1 MTKTKV
7 KYNSS
12 NVEKEEELD
21 SYCVLEDDNDRD
33 NARFK
38 CYAYTENMTSFS
50 EADDDIKSS
59 YIIIADS
66 NSTEPDNGDNGK
78 SGKSGTYFNRKKSS
92 GGLGAGAIVGIILAC
107 LAVLIAII
115 CTIVCLNKRASTAA
129 VVARQSESNNH
140 IQISSMSGQ
149 YPVKV

>member
-1 MTKTKV
+1 MHCKNFFSLFAFILVFKR
-7 KYNSS
+7 S
-12 NVEKEEELD
+12 LD
-21 SYCVLEDDNDRD
+21 S
-33 NARFK
+33 
-38 CYAYTENMTSFS
+38 M
-50 EADDDIKSS
+50 IM
-59 YIIIADS
+59 S
-66 NSTEPDNGDNGK
+66 NEKNI

>member
-1 MTKTKV
+1 MTKIKV

-38 CYAYTENMTSFS
+38 CYAYTEDMTSFS

-66 NSTEPDNGDNGK
+66 NSSEPDNGDN
-78 SGKSGTYFNRKKSS
+78 GKSGTYFNRKKSS

-129 VVARQSESNNH
+129 VVARQSESNNIIH
-140 IQISSMSGQ
+140 ISSMSGQ